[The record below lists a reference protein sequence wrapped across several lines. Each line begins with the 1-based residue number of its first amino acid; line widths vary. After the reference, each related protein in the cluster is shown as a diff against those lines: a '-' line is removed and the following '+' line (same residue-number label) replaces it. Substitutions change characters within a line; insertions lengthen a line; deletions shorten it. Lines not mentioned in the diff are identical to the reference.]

1 MLVAASNEPKERR
14 MGLLDALLGQ
24 VLGGMSQGGR
34 GGMPDLGGLG
44 GGLGGMGGMG
54 DLGSGLPGAQAG
66 RGGSGIG
73 GAGMAALA
81 MIALQLLQRNGGI
94 EGVLGKMRQ
103 QGHAREADSW
113 VSQGNNEPISPD
125 ILSDLL
131 GGRDQI
137 GQVSRQMGVDPQDA
151 AGGLASMF
159 PEIINQMTPQGR
171 VESDS
176 NDVVEQALRTLRERQ
191 GR

>member
-14 MGLLDALLGQ
+14 MGLLDGLLGQ

-44 GGLGGMGGMG
+44 GLGGMGG
-54 DLGSGLPGAQAG
+54 LGSGLPGAQAG
-66 RGGSGIG
+66 RGGSTMGGI
-73 GAGMAALA
+73 GMAAVVA
-81 MIALQLLQRNGGI
+81 IALQLLQRNGGI
-94 EGVLGKMRQ
+94 EGVLGKLRQ

-113 VSQGNNEPISPD
+113 VSQGDNVPISPD
-125 ILSDLL
+125 ILSDLF
-131 GGRDQI
+131 GRDQI
-137 GQVSRQMGVDPQDA
+137 GEVSRQMGVDPRDA

-176 NDVVEQALRTLRERQ
+176 NDVVEQALRTLREGQ